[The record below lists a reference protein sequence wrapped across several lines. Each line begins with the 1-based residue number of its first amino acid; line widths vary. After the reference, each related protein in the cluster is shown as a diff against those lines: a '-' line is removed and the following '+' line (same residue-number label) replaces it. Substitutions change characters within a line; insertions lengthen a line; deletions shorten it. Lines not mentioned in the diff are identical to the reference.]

1 MSTIKVQ
8 TGSSSGKAKFS
19 STKMASK
26 KKGGLANQN
35 LLHALLPGAKL
46 DKKNG
51 GKISV
56 KVGISNEIVMFNVGG
71 TKFETY
77 RSTLC
82 SQPNSP
88 LADDTFMKRHYN
100 EDRKEYFF
108 DRDPDVF
115 KAILNYLRTGELHL
129 PSFICGP
136 AAREE
141 LLFWGVSDDIIQRCC
156 WSHYNSWNSTLEALM
171 QLEKDRKGSMDEYTS
186 SKGRSKGTRW
196 EKLQTK
202 LWRILNKPNSSRTA
216 KAYGYIS
223 LIFVLISIAS
233 FVVET
238 HPVFDNRVKILK
250 PGTFDASRNVT
261 SSFPYNTSASFNATL
276 KNASIPKDTDYVTV
290 KVTHPAFLAID
301 ISCLIYFT
309 IDYIVRLIFAR
320 KKFQYMTSLMGV
332 VDILAIIPDYV
343 QFIVYAIH
351 PEMRYDG
358 NINYIAILRVARVL
372 RIFRLIRHV
381 PGLWILIYTLKSSF
395 KELLLMIVFLI
406 VGMLIFSSLIYFVDD
421 RETFKSIPHSFWWS
435 LITMTTVGYGDMY
448 PVTELGYIVGSFT
461 ALSGLLMIGF
471 SVPVLVNNFIM
482 YYKHLEFA
490 IIDEE
495 AKENNEDS
503 DEDDDMSEKRVV
515 YNNNSSS
522 SPSHVEEVKLCNGE
536 EEAT

>member
-1 MSTIKVQ
+1 
-8 TGSSSGKAKFS
+8 
-19 STKMASK
+19 MASK

-56 KVGISNEIVMFNVGG
+56 KVGISNDIVMFNVGG

-88 LADDTFMKRHYN
+88 LADDSFMKRHYN

-186 SKGRSKGTRW
+186 SKGRSKGTAW

-202 LWRILNKPNSSRTA
+202 LWKILNKPNSSRTA

-238 HPVFDNRVKILK
+238 HPVFDNRVKILQ

-261 SSFPYNTSASFNATL
+261 SSFPYNTSASFKATL

-381 PGLWILIYTLKSSF
+381 PGLWILFYTLKSSF

-522 SPSHVEEVKLCNGE
+522 LPSHVEEVKLCNGE
-536 EEAT
+536 EEAI